1 MKGAALG
8 KSFCQAEAKKKK
20 HLSKDDVER
29 IPALAGGWTRW
40 PINIL
45 FCSTLPLITL

>member
-8 KSFCQAEAKKKK
+8 KSFCQAEAKKKKK

-29 IPALAGGWTRW
+29 IPALAGGWTR
-40 PINIL
+40 
-45 FCSTLPLITL
+45 